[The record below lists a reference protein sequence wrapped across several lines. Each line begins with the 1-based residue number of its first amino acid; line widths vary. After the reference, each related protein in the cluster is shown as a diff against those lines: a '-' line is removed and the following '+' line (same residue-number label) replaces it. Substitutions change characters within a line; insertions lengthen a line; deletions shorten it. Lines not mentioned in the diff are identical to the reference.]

1 MPLFSLLSPAALILG
16 VFPWLLV
23 VGVFVRGGRKKTFGG
38 WSSLVVQQWHAGNEP
53 DESGRFIYIRGRKSG
68 IVAWLLTTL
77 SLDADV
83 ALAVLEGRIEFEQ
96 SSLSGKE
103 RTMIPLSSI
112 SSTEYGYHKPWRGAL
127 ILFVIT
133 ESIVSYLL
141 SEISNSHARYG
152 YETGSSLPSLLAGL
166 LAGAIVAVLFYIY
179 NRKLRL
185 GFREHSNHFNGIEF
199 KRSIIEGREVS
210 EAQAGYICLLIQTLI
225 ENGRVPVHA

>member
-1 MPLFSLLSPAALILG
+1 M
-16 VFPWLLV
+16 
-23 VGVFVRGGRKKTFGG
+23 RGGQKKTFGG

-53 DESGRFIYIRGRKSG
+53 DESGRFIYICGRKTG

-77 SLDADV
+77 SPDADV

-112 SSTEYGYHKPWRGAL
+112 SSTEYGYHKPWKGAL

-133 ESIVSYLL
+133 ENVVSYLL
-141 SEISNSHARYG
+141 SEISSSHARYG
-152 YETGSSLPSLLAGL
+152 YESGSSLPSLLAGL

-199 KRSIIEGREVS
+199 KRSVIEGKEVS
-210 EAQAGYICLLIQTLI
+210 EVQAGYICLLIQSLI
-225 ENGRVPVHA
+225 ENSRAPVHA